1 MLHYTQYTVQDVFYK
16 SFKDGGLT
24 YGQVQYLYEIAEGK
38 TFDQMCFDAKLQGV
52 DLRKLV
58 KGAPP
63 GSRSNQG
70 DEIFKDPA
78 AYEDMSQEERDRLT
92 EKMRNDLKGL
102 FGNTGL

>member
-1 MLHYTQYTVQDVFYK
+1 MLAYPQYTIHHIFYK

-24 YGQVQYLYEIAEGK
+24 FNQVHFLFEAAEGK
-38 TFDQMCFDAKLQGV
+38 QFDQMCFDAKLQGV

-58 KGAPP
+58 KNAPS
-63 GSRSNQG
+63 GSLTNQG
-70 DEIFKDPA
+70 DGIFKDPS

-92 EKMRNDLKGL
+92 KKMRSNLMKQ